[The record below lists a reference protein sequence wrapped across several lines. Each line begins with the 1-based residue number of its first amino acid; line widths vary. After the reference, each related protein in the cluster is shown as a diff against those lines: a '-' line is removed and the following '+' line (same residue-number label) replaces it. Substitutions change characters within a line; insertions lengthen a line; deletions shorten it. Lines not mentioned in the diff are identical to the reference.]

1 MTPTTSGRTS
11 KQLEDKGLISRVGPL
26 EIDWPRSIGYFGGI
40 GLAVAFEL
48 IAPPIALFIA
58 AVPVLKL
65 FKHPGQAWPLRIVAD
80 ALEGAAKPVGGD
92 TEAVVRL
99 AADAPARQVPGKSIG
114 RPQVAR
120 RRSLRAA

>member
-1 MTPTTSGRTS
+1 MAPATSEETG
-11 KQLEDKGLISRVGPL
+11 KQVEDKGLVSRVGPL

-99 AADAPARQVPGKSIG
+99 AADAPASQVRRTG
-114 RPQVAR
+114 RPRLAR
-120 RRSLRAA
+120 RRSSRAA